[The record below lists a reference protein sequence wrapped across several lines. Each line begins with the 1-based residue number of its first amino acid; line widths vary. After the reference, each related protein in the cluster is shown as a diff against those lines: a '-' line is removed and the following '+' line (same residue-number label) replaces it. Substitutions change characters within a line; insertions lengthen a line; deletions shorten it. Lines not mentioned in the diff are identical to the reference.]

1 MSTNSTLIG
10 QVKWFNNKTGYGF
23 ITALS
28 EGEYKG
34 KDIFAHY
41 SNVKITH
48 SQYKYLV
55 QGEYVEFNAV
65 KPDHGQHEFHA
76 VDING
81 ILGGSL
87 MCEIRHAMTQ
97 ENANRASRNE
107 NGDSEWQTS
116 SSNRRPNRRNDSQAP
131 QTPHTPQTPRD

>member
-1 MSTNSTLIG
+1 MSDSTLIG

-28 EGEYKG
+28 DGDYKG

-65 KPDHGQHEFHA
+65 KPENGQHEFHA

-87 MCEIRHAMTQ
+87 MCEVRHAMAQ

-107 NGDSEWQTS
+107 KGDSEWQS
-116 SSNRRPNRRNDSQAP
+116 SSSKRPNRRAP
-131 QTPHTPQTPRD
+131 QQPQQPQSPRD

>member
-87 MCEIRHAMTQ
+87 MCEVRHAMTQ

-116 SSNRRPNRRNDSQAP
+116 SSNRRPNRRNDSQS
-131 QTPHTPQTPRD
+131 PHTPQTPRD

>member
-1 MSTNSTLIG
+1 MSNSTLIG

-28 EGEYKG
+28 DGDYKG

-41 SNVKITH
+41 SNIKITH
-48 SQYKYLV
+48 AQYKYLV

-65 KPDHGQHEFHA
+65 KPENGQHEFHA

-87 MCEIRHAMTQ
+87 MCEVRNAAIQ
-97 ENANRASRNE
+97 ENANRASRGEPN
-107 NGDSEWQTS
+107 DSDWHS
-116 SSNRRPNRRNDSQAP
+116 SSNKRINRRRPY
-131 QTPHTPQTPRD
+131 TPQSPRD

>member
-87 MCEIRHAMTQ
+87 MCEVRHAMTQ

-131 QTPHTPQTPRD
+131 QTPHTPRD